1 MRQAAV
7 STLYALLNEITR
19 YSDGEGPEQATKL
32 VNSNSILGVP
42 AAETLDEVQKQQVCV
57 NALSAIVNVAVY
69 LADESV
75 RCITAKSSLCVLTTC
90 FL

>member
-19 YSDGEGPEQATKL
+19 YSDKESVEQPSAVL
-32 VNSNSILGVP
+32 NSNSIVGAP
-42 AAETLDEVQKQQVCV
+42 AAETLDEVEKQQVCV

-75 RCITAKSSLCVLTTC
+75 SDTTT
-90 FL
+90 